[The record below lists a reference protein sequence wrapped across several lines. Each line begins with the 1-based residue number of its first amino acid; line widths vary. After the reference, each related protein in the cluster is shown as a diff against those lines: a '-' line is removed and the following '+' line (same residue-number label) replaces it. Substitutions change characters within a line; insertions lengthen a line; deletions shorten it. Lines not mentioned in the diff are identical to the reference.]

1 MRRILAVALV
11 AGVLLGGCGRQHAQS
26 SGRPAVGGAPAA
38 THGTAPAAGK
48 STKSGAAESTKPGA
62 GATSADGRPAA
73 NATED
78 VGPLLGDVDKQ
89 LSSDSQPA
97 EDSD

>member
-1 MRRILAVALV
+1 MRRILAVALA
-11 AGVLLGGCGRQHAQS
+11 AGVLLGGCDRQHAQS

-48 STKSGAAESTKPGA
+48 STKSGA

-97 EDSD
+97 KDSD

>member
-1 MRRILAVALV
+1 MRRILAVALA

-48 STKSGAAESTKPGA
+48 STKSGA

-97 EDSD
+97 KDSD

>member
-1 MRRILAVALV
+1 MRRILAVALA

-38 THGTAPAAGK
+38 TQGTAPAAGK
-48 STKSGAAESTKPGA
+48 STKSGA

-97 EDSD
+97 KDSD

>member
-1 MRRILAVALV
+1 MKRILAVALA

-48 STKSGAAESTKPGA
+48 STKSGA

-97 EDSD
+97 KDSD